1 MNGKTEGV
9 SIVVPCFNEANAIA
23 PVLER
28 LAQALKTLPCPFEII
43 VVDDGSTD
51 GSAGKIDPDRFVLLR
66 HDTNRGYGAALKT
79 GARHARYDLI
89 ALIDAD
95 GTYPAERIPELV
107 RLCADCD
114 MAVGARTGKDAKI
127 PPIRRPAKWIL
138 NMLANYISGHRIADL
153 NSGLRVVRRKLWE
166 RYERFFPNGFSLTT
180 TITLASL
187 TNGYR
192 VTFLPI
198 EYHYRVGKSKIRPVR
213 DTINFFILVLRTVL
227 YFDPLKVFAP
237 ASLALFLASLLVGG
251 TTLLLSNVFHIGKF
265 MDVSTLVLLVT
276 ALQLLA
282 IGVLADLITK
292 RMP

>member
-1 MNGKTEGV
+1 MNGTAEGV
-9 SIVVPCFNEANAIA
+9 SVVVPCFNEANAISG
-23 PVLER
+23 VLEN
-28 LAQALKTLPCPFEII
+28 LAQVLKALPCPWETI

-51 GSAGKIDPDRFVLLR
+51 GSAEKVDTGRFHLVR
-66 HDTNRGYGAALKT
+66 HETNRGYGASLKT
-79 GARHARYDLI
+79 GARHARYNLI

-95 GTYPAERIPELV
+95 GTYPADRIPELV
-107 RLCADCD
+107 RQCEDYD
-114 MAVGARTGKDAKI
+114 MAVGARTGKNARV

-138 NMLANYISGHRIADL
+138 NALANYISGHHIPDL
-153 NSGLRVVRRKLWE
+153 NSGLRVVRRSLWE
-166 RYERFFPNGFSLTT
+166 KFERFFPNGFSLTT

-192 VTFLPI
+192 VKFLPI
-198 EYHYRVGKSKIRPVR
+198 DYHYRVGKSKIRPIR
-213 DTINFFILVLRTVL
+213 DTLNFFILVLRTIL
-227 YFDPLKVFAP
+227 YFDPLKVFIP
-237 ASLALFLASLLVGG
+237 ASLLLFLGSLLVGG
-251 TTLLLSNVFHIGKF
+251 VTLILSNVFHIGKF